1 MRKVII
7 GTVLCLLLLFI
18 PSITVAIP
26 LNQPADE
33 EFPFREWTFLQ
44 GMITR
49 PRRITINGYRCFQFN
64 ALFVHYR
71 THWFG
76 NIRAG
81 FFHRFEQLILP
92 EFHYGL
98 LGSHFVF
105 ARWNVGLA
113 PY

>member
-7 GTVLCLLLLFI
+7 FALLCILLLFV
-18 PSITVAIP
+18 PSITVGMTC
-26 LNQPADE
+26 NQSSEKQA
-33 EFPFREWTFLQ
+33 PFWEWTFLQ

-49 PRRITINGYRCFQFN
+49 PKRVRINGYWCFEFN

-76 NIRAG
+76 NIRSG
-81 FFHRFEQLILP
+81 FFHRFERFILP
-92 EFHYGL
+92 VFHYGL

-105 ARWNVGLA
+105 ARWDVGLA